1 MRTIN
6 GGFLINLEGE
16 EGCGKSSQLPYLV
29 EFLRDKGFVVY
40 PTREPGGTS
49 IGEQIR
55 DVLHDT
61 KNVEM
66 HPRTEA
72 LLYQSA
78 RAQIVEQVIRPRL
91 ARGEIVIC
99 DRFYDSTIAYQGFGH
114 QQNISNL
121 NELITFATDGLEPDL
136 TVLLDVDVEV
146 GLARKSKSDEWN
158 RMDAMSE
165 AFHRRAYEGYL
176 KMAQIDARWVV
187 VNANNGIEEVRQELI
202 REVSNRLWYRGM
214 IEGFYVGKESRG

>member
-1 MRTIN
+1 MWKIVSIT
-6 GGFLINLEGE
+6 
-16 EGCGKSSQLPYLV
+16 YLV
-29 EFLRDKGFVVY
+29 EFLRGKGFAVY

-55 DVLHDT
+55 DVLHDI

-91 ARGEIVIC
+91 KLGEIVIC

-114 QQNISNL
+114 QQSIFKL
-121 NELITFATDGLEPDL
+121 NDLITFATGGLEPDL
-136 TVLLDVDVEV
+136 TVLLDVDIEV
-146 GLARKSKSDEWN
+146 GLGRKSKSDEWN

-165 AFHRRAYEGYL
+165 IFHRRAHNGYQ

-187 VNANNGIEEVRQELI
+187 VNANNGIEGVRQELI
-202 REVSNRLWYRGM
+202 KEVSNRLWYRGM
-214 IEGFYVGKESRG
+214 IEGSYIGKESRG